1 MGHETPK
8 KVKAAADTA
17 KMVPGDEPD
26 ANRWLKVKWLG
37 IEFRRFKSKDM
48 TVFATRWKNDETGDS
63 HVYQIEIRPDG
74 DSPNA
79 GWRATA
85 RCDLRRLFDVS
96 GKSRDMVQ
104 RAALAGMKAWLKR
117 NHRKARRTWLA
128 AKRRIQDELKEGEV
142 RK

>member
-1 MGHETPK
+1 MTREETK
-8 KVKAAADTA
+8 MEAEEKVTS
-17 KMVPGDEPD
+17 KMVPGDESN

-48 TVFATRWKNDETGDS
+48 TVFASRWKNAETGDS

-104 RAALAGMKAWLKR
+104 RAALAGMKAYLKR
-117 NHRKARRTWLA
+117 GHRKARRTWLA
-128 AKRRIQDELKEGEV
+128 AKRRI
-142 RK
+142 

>member
-8 KVKAAADTA
+8 KVKIFADTA
-17 KMVPGDEPD
+17 KMAQGDEAD
-26 ANRWLKVKWLG
+26 ANRRLKVKWLG

-48 TVFATRWKNDETGDS
+48 TVFASRWKNAETGDS

-104 RAALAGMKAWLKR
+104 RAALAGMKAWLER
-117 NHRKARRTWLA
+117 NHRKSRKTWLA
-128 AKRRIQDELKEGEV
+128 ARRAEEAKA
-142 RK
+142 

>member
-1 MGHETPK
+1 MKREGETMGRETPK
-8 KVKAAADTA
+8 KVKAAADTP
-17 KMVPGDEPD
+17 KMVPGDESD

-85 RCDLRRLFDVS
+85 RCD
-96 GKSRDMVQ
+96 
-104 RAALAGMKAWLKR
+104 
-117 NHRKARRTWLA
+117 
-128 AKRRIQDELKEGEV
+128 
-142 RK
+142 